1 MTDSFPVLFSDAFQ
15 QVARLII
22 FSTRRMEEVMTLF
35 GRLIK
40 VVMRNNSMREDYE
53 PRQKHGITFY
63 PDRSSQ
69 NL

>member
-1 MTDSFPVLFSDAFQ
+1 
-15 QVARLII
+15 
-22 FSTRRMEEVMTLF
+22 MEEVMTLC

-40 VVMRNNSMREDYE
+40 VFMRNNAMGEDYE